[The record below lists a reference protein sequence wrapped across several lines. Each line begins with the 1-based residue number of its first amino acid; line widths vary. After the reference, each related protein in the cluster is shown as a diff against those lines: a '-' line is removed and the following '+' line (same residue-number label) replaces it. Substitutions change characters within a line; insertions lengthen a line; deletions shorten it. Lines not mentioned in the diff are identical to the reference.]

1 MGKELRDKQGLSYSI
16 KSNLWIRD
24 HGGYWNIRTELD
36 QANLSKMIHGIF
48 AEIEKVQKEGV
59 TDEELEKAQARRIA
73 MLTMNTRTPDEI
85 GAVIFDLIQEK
96 KPLDYFDHSKERI
109 LAVTKADIQRVANKY
124 LDTQNYIIAVSG
136 NMAPDALNEF
146 K

>member
-1 MGKELRDKQGLSYSI
+1 
-16 KSNLWIRD
+16 
-24 HGGYWNIRTELD
+24 
-36 QANLSKMIHGIF
+36 
-48 AEIEKVQKEGV
+48 
-59 TDEELEKAQARRIA
+59 